1 MRKRCLEQR
10 EWPGQRRRGR
20 TGGED
25 PGRLLGWLEGDEGR
39 LLWPELPSRWWD
51 SWPAAPR
58 LRTPG
63 RDEMRPLRRE
73 QACAVAEGEQ
83 NGRSLWNGMA
93 QKSPDKGGAAWTREV
108 TRGVLCS
115 ALGDGQQQGTR
126 QNPRQ
131 PGMAGHL
138 EQGAL
143 GGVPSPTTLGDEG
156 TDRQPPTPTLAL
168 AWRHLCRA
176 PWRAA
181 PEAALHTP
189 VSPDHPA
196 CPKCPPGWKGIPGSP
211 PLATG
216 SGRA

>member
-83 NGRSLWNGMA
+83 NGRSLWNDLA
-93 QKSPDKGGAAWTREV
+93 QKSPDKGGAASPERSLVVSFAQLWAMVKNRGLTR
-108 TRGVLCS
+108 
-115 ALGDGQQQGTR
+115 
-126 QNPRQ
+126 
-131 PGMAGHL
+131 
-138 EQGAL
+138 
-143 GGVPSPTTLGDEG
+143 
-156 TDRQPPTPTLAL
+156 
-168 AWRHLCRA
+168 
-176 PWRAA
+176 
-181 PEAALHTP
+181 
-189 VSPDHPA
+189 
-196 CPKCPPGWKGIPGSP
+196 IPGSP
-211 PLATG
+211 GWPVT
-216 SGRA
+216 